1 MKNRQNLIHLF
12 DPSPHTSPFDINMAA
27 DAGFDM
33 VIPYDNVKL
42 EHVHGLVQDT
52 IFSRDKHGIKQT
64 GIFFG
69 GRNVEL
75 ALDMLEIAEK
85 AMVPPF
91 QVSVLADPSG
101 AFTTAAAVIAC
112 IEQSLKKQ
120 GIDGIKDLNV
130 VVIGGTGAVG
140 STSGAIASLEGARV
154 TIIDHVSMERATAIA
169 DKFNTRFGT
178 QLNPEVAGTD
188 EDKIR
193 LIESA
198 DILISAALA
207 GLEVVSA
214 TVLKEARQL
223 KVAADVNAVPPA
235 GIKGIKR
242 KDFGEPMEFASQST
256 SAVGIGALA
265 LGDIKY
271 KTQKELLK
279 DLVTLEEAVYYD
291 FRDAFFQARKLLD
304 SDKD

>member
-1 MKNRQNLIHLF
+1 MKPQNLIHMF
-12 DPSPHTSPFDINMAA
+12 DPSPHVSPFDINMAA

-33 VIPYDNVKL
+33 VIPYDGVLL

-69 GRNVEL
+69 GRSVDL
-75 ALDMLEIAEK
+75 ALDMLDIAEK

-112 IEQSLKKQ
+112 IEKALRVHAIK
-120 GIDGIKDLNV
+120 GLKDLKTI
-130 VVIGGTGAVG
+130 VIGGTGSVG
-140 STSGAIASLEGARV
+140 STCGAIASLQGAEV
-154 TIIDHVSMERATAIA
+154 TIIDHVSMERASAIT
-169 DKFNTRFGT
+169 DTFNRRFQT
-178 QLNPEVAGTD
+178 KLKPDVAGTD

-193 LIESA
+193 LIRDA

-207 GLEVVSA
+207 GLEVISA
-214 TVLKEARQL
+214 TVLKEANNL
-223 KVAADVNAVPPA
+223 KVAADVNAVPPS

-242 KDFGEPMEFASQST
+242 KHFAEPMEFALNSPK
-256 SAVGIGALA
+256 ALGIGALA
-265 LGDIKY
+265 IGDVKY
-271 KTQKELLK
+271 KTQKELLR
-279 DLVTLEEAVYYD
+279 DLVELDEAVYYD
-291 FRDAFFQARKLLD
+291 FRDAYRRA
-304 SDKD
+304 SDLV

>member
-1 MKNRQNLIHLF
+1 MKRENLIHLF
-12 DPSPHTSPFDINMAA
+12 DSSPHVSPFDINMAA

-33 VIPYDNVKL
+33 VIPYDNVLL
-42 EHVHGLVQDT
+42 EHVQGLVQDT

-69 GRNVEL
+69 GRSVDL
-75 ALDMLEIAEK
+75 ALDMLDTAEK

-112 IEQSLKKQ
+112 TEKALKIHQ
-120 GIDGIKDLNV
+120 INQLKDLKV

-140 STSGAIASLEGARV
+140 STCGAIASLQGADV
-154 TIIDHVSMERATAIA
+154 TVVDHVSMERATAISN
-169 DKFNTRFGT
+169 KFNARFET
-178 QLNPEVAGTD
+178 QLIPDVASTD
-188 EDKIR
+188 EDKVR
-193 LIESA
+193 LISDA
-198 DILISAALA
+198 DVIISAALA

-214 TVLKEARQL
+214 TVLNEAENL

-242 KDFGEPMEFASQST
+242 KHFAEPMEFAVSSPK
-256 SAVGIGALA
+256 AVGIGALA
-265 LGDIKY
+265 IGDIKY
-271 KTQKELLK
+271 KTQKELLR
-279 DLVTLEEAVYYD
+279 DLMELDEAVYYD
-291 FRDAFFQARKLLD
+291 FRDAFLRARKLA
-304 SDKD
+304 